1 MNVKTADIKELESYY
16 EKSGNQLV
24 VLYGRK
30 DCKKEELI
38 REFVKDKKFFYYRCR
53 QASAQDQLRMMG
65 KEIISMMFVYRKK
78 HMMSFLIVSKVE
90 TVPSLLW

>member
-30 DCKKEELI
+30 DCKQEVLLLSLQTGFCTGSVAHDGE
-38 REFVKDKKFFYYRCR
+38 RNH
-53 QASAQDQLRMMG
+53 Q
-65 KEIISMMFVYRKK
+65 
-78 HMMSFLIVSKVE
+78 
-90 TVPSLLW
+90 TV

>member
-30 DCKKEELI
+30 ECKKEELI

-65 KEIISMMFVYRKK
+65 EEITR

-90 TVPSLLW
+90 MVPSLLW

>member
-38 REFVKDKKFFYYRCR
+38 REFVEDEKFF
-53 QASAQDQLRMMG
+53 
-65 KEIISMMFVYRKK
+65 
-78 HMMSFLIVSKVE
+78 
-90 TVPSLLW
+90 

>member
-30 DCKKEELI
+30 ECKKEELI
-38 REFVKDKKFFYYRCR
+38 REFVKDKKFF
-53 QASAQDQLRMMG
+53 
-65 KEIISMMFVYRKK
+65 IIVADR
-78 HMMSFLIVSKVE
+78 
-90 TVPSLLW
+90 LLHRISCA